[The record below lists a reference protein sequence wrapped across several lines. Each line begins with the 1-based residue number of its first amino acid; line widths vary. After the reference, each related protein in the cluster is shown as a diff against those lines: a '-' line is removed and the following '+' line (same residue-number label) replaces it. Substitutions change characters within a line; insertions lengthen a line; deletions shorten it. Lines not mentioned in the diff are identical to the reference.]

1 MNISVKTKPLALA
14 VAVSQVLLYQSVP
27 AQAQSLEEVVV
38 TARKRTE
45 TLMDAPVA
53 VTAVS
58 GQAMESQGISNMEQL
73 SGKVPGLQIGRGAQT
88 TNIRIRGVGSGI
100 NKGFEQSAGMYIDG
114 IYQSRSRQFTQSL
127 VDLQQVEVLRG
138 PQGVLFGKNTV
149 AGAIKVETANPVVG
163 DEFNG
168 SIKAAFEPE
177 QSTCLLY
184 TSPSPRDS

>member
-1 MNISVKTKPLALA
+1 MNISLKTKPLALA
-14 VAVSQVLLYQSVP
+14 VAASQVLLYQSLP
-27 AQAQSLEEVVV
+27 THGQALEEVMV

-73 SGKVPGLQIGRGAQT
+73 SAKVPGLQIGRGAQT

-149 AGAIKVETANPVVG
+149 AGAGTGAGAYMKKKKKIVNV
-163 DEFNG
+163 
-168 SIKAAFEPE
+168 
-177 QSTCLLY
+177 Y
-184 TSPSPRDS
+184 